1 MPKTAVGGT
10 FEYLH
15 DGHRK
20 LLRRAFEIAAGDLL
34 DIGLTSDSMAGQKD
48 RNIPSYATR
57 RNQLED
63 YIASLDIP
71 DKKYQIEKL
80 EDPFGTTVNGDYRY
94 IVVSPETY
102 AVAEKINK
110 LRRED
115 GKEQLEIVK
124 IDYVMAEDE
133 KPISSTRISNGEIDI
148 HGHLRGKF

>member
-20 LLRRAFEIAAGDLL
+20 LLRRAFKIAAGDLL
-34 DIGLTSDSMAGQKD
+34 DIGLTSDSMAEKKD
-48 RNIPSYATR
+48 RKIPSYATR
-57 RNQLED
+57 LNQLED
-63 YIASLDIP
+63 YIASLNIP
-71 DKKYQIEKL
+71 DKNYQIEKL
-80 EDPFGTTVNGDYRY
+80 ENPFGTTVSGDYRY

-102 AVAEKINK
+102 DVAEKINK

-115 GKEQLEIVK
+115 GREQLEIVK
-124 IDYVMAEDE
+124 IDYVMADDE

>member
-1 MPKTAVGGT
+1 
-10 FEYLH
+10 
-15 DGHRK
+15 
-20 LLRRAFEIAAGDLL
+20 
-34 DIGLTSDSMAGQKD
+34 MAGQKD
-48 RNIPSYATR
+48 RKIPSYATR